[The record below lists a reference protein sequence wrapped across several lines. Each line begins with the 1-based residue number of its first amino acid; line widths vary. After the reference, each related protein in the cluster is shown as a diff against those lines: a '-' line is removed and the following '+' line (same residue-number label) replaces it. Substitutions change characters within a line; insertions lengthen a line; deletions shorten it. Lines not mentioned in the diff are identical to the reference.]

1 MWRRSGTRF
10 IGPKRIKPSGKRHTG
25 GPADA
30 FLEIPEKPPRDPP
43 GEICAFSG
51 PPPTPPQFG
60 QFFTKT
66 GKIAFWAFLEHLKTW
81 GKKGIPCYF
90 SAKLSLFW
98 AKKRHFGENPAK
110 LSLFFCS
117 EGPKNP
123 KKTPK
128 KAPTRVLSGFF
139 SGKCLF
145 FAIFGAFLD
154 PLSTPIAC
162 FLSQIYPFLEKTP
175 HFRRVDFPRGGW
187 GGGGYLR
194 GPPTIR
200 TKS

>member
-1 MWRRSGTRF
+1 MLSTAQGVQPGWSWRCVLLRTGPRRSQGAQDGT
-10 IGPKRIKPSGKRHTG
+10 PPQ
-25 GPADA
+25 
-30 FLEIPEKPPRDPP
+30 IPTPPHP
-43 GEICAFSG
+43 
-51 PPPTPPQFG
+51 PPQFG

-66 GKIAFWAFLEHLKTW
+66 GKIAFWAFLEHLKTR

-90 SAKLSLFW
+90 WAKLSLFW
-98 AKKRHFGENPAK
+98 VKKRHFGENPAK

-154 PLSTPIAC
+154 PPSTLIAC
-162 FLSQIYPFLEKTP
+162 FLS
-175 HFRRVDFPRGGW
+175 
-187 GGGGYLR
+187 
-194 GPPTIR
+194 
-200 TKS
+200 